1 MSKWLLGAAVA
12 AVFGLSAGAARAEDK
27 ADKKEAGPVLGH
39 TMKGID
45 GKDVDLA
52 RYKGKVLLIVNV
64 ASYCGATPQYKDLQE
79 LHDEYSEKGLA
90 VIGVPCNQFGEQ
102 EPGTDKEIVEFCESK
117 YKVTFDLLSKV
128 DVKGD
133 TQCDLFKHLTS
144 TEAYAQ
150 DAGPVKWNF
159 EKFLVGRDGKVVNR
173 FRTGV
178 KPSSDKVVAA
188 IEAELKKK

>member
-1 MSKWLLGAAVA
+1 MSKWLVGAAVVGLALSAA
-12 AVFGLSAGAARAEDK
+12 AVRAEDK

-45 GKDVDLA
+45 GKDVELSK
-52 RYKGKVLLIVNV
+52 YKGKVLLIVNV

-79 LHDEYSEKGLA
+79 LHDKYAEEGLA
-90 VIGVPCNQFGEQ
+90 VVGVPCNQFGEQ
-102 EPGTDKEIVEFCESK
+102 EPGSDKEIVEFCEAK

-128 DVKGD
+128 DVNGD
-133 TQCDLFKHLTS
+133 KQCDLYKYLTS
-144 TEAYAQ
+144 KEAVPS
-150 DAGPVKWNF
+150 DAGNVKWNF
-159 EKFLVGRDGKVVNR
+159 EKFLVGRDGKVAGR